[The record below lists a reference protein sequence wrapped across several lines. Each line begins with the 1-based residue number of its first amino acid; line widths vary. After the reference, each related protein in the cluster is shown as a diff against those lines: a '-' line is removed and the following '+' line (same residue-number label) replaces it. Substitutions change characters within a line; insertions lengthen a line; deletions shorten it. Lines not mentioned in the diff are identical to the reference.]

1 MFQNDLMY
9 GSGQECE
16 GGPHYFAE
24 IDSVGFLDALWP
36 EVMLLLLFSSP
47 N

>member
-9 GSGQECE
+9 RSGQECE
-16 GGPHYFAE
+16 GGPDYFAE
-24 IDSVGFLDALWP
+24 IDSFGFLDALWP
-36 EVMLLLLFSSP
+36 EVMLLLFSSL